1 MSTEKQTN
9 EQVPNQLDATM
20 EIIEQKLEELNIKLG
35 TGDGFTPR
43 TEWPSLETTLK
54 NSGWSPERRVNIASE
69 LDQLN
74 SQGVKINQ
82 FAIDFISSF
91 NELSITFPKRT
102 ANNTHTYIF
111 NIKSSIEEYHTDIR
125 EVHERKTQSTLCPIG
140 ISEDKMVVLLI
151 AETGKV
157 YASVDTS
164 LEFVANTYQ
173 EALIKL
179 NRNEPFIDLEE

>member
-1 MSTEKQTN
+1 MSTEKQTT
-9 EQVPNQLDATM
+9 EQLLKQ
-20 EIIEQKLEELNIKLG
+20 LEETKERIKQKIDKLQSN
-35 TGDGFTPR
+35 TSTKHSFTPR

-125 EVHERKTQSTLCPIG
+125 EVHERIIQSTLCPIG
-140 ISEDKMVVLLI
+140 ISKDRMVVLLI

>member
-54 NSGWSPERRVNIASE
+54 NSGWSPERRVNIDPVLE
-69 LDQLN
+69 QLK
-74 SQGVKINQ
+74 SRSITPNQ
-82 FAIDFISSF
+82 FAIEFISIF
-91 NELSITFPKRT
+91 NELVITFPRRT
-102 ANNTHTYIF
+102 ANGTHSYNF
-111 NIKSSIEEYHTDIR
+111 NAISSLEEYHNDIR
-125 EVHERKTQSTLCPIG
+125 DFDEKQILSKLCPVG
-140 ISEDKMVVLLI
+140 VSEDKMVVLLI

-179 NRNEPFIDLEE
+179 NRNEPFMDLEE